1 MHRLPAPNA
10 VPMRPAAIPR
20 PNARSHSVAIPNAV
34 TLIAAVRNP
43 NVVIPSAVTLIVAVR
58 NPNVA
63 LMPVAAIC
71 HLLPV
76 RAMNTPV
83 ARKELV
89 AMNMLAASRLPV
101 TWGVLRL
108 SINRV
113 ANVLRASSIPISVV
127 NARHNISAKALAAP
141 RCTTRKVLAVAGTAF
156 VALIAAKVLL

>member
-1 MHRLPAPNA
+1 
-10 VPMRPAAIPR
+10 MRPAAVPR

-34 TLIAAVRNP
+34 TLIA
-43 NVVIPSAVTLIVAVR
+43 AVR

-83 ARKELV
+83 ARKDLV
-89 AMNMLAASRLPV
+89 AMNMLSASKAPA
-101 TWGVLRL
+101 TWAVLRL

-113 ANVLRASSIPISVV
+113 VNVLRASSIPISVV
-127 NARHNISAKALAAP
+127 NARHNISAKALAAH
-141 RCTTRKVLAVAGTAF
+141 RCTARKVLAVAGTAF
-156 VALIAAKVLL
+156 VALIAAKVLP